1 MTVLVIAEHD
11 NVTIQDMTLSAVT
24 AASELVLLGSGEVH
38 LLVVGQQ
45 AADAAIAASKVS
57 GVARV
62 IYAEGET
69 LAYELV
75 DNIAVQ
81 VLAVAHLC
89 SHIVFPSTSWGE
101 RVAARVAAMLNVALV
116 SDVIEILSLDSFE
129 SLNDACNAIAARR
142 DVVKVLT
149 VRSSGFEPAGQAGT
163 ATIEGVAAVDRPS
176 RNPVPRSYRHDEIA
190 HWGLETNAL
199 VEH

>member
-11 NVTIQDMTLSAVT
+11 NVTIQGMTLNAVT

-38 LLVVGQQ
+38 LLVAGQQ

-69 LAYELV
+69 LAHELV

-81 VLAVAHLC
+81 VLAVAHLS

-101 RVAARVAAMLNVALV
+101 RVAARVATMLNVALV
-116 SDVIEILSLDSFE
+116 SDVIEILSLDTFE
-129 SLNDACNAIAARR
+129 SLHDACNAIAARR

-149 VRSSGFEPAGQAGT
+149 VLSSGFDPAGQAGT
-163 ATIEGVAAVDRPS
+163 ATIEGVAAV
-176 RNPVPRSYRHDEIA
+176 E
-190 HWGLETNAL
+190 
-199 VEH
+199 